1 MKLNFSINLILKDE
15 KNKILKKVKLAK
27 PINRPMDFLKYNI
40 FFFLETIFYNYM
52 IKIKK
57 KDDNIIKFN

>member
-27 PINRPMDFLKYNI
+27 LINRPMNLLKYNNI
-40 FFFLETIFYNYM
+40 VFLETIFYNYM

>member
-27 PINRPMDFLKYNI
+27 LINRPMNFLKYNNI
-40 FFFLETIFYNYM
+40 VFLETIFYNYM
-52 IKIKK
+52 IKIK
-57 KDDNIIKFN
+57 IKR